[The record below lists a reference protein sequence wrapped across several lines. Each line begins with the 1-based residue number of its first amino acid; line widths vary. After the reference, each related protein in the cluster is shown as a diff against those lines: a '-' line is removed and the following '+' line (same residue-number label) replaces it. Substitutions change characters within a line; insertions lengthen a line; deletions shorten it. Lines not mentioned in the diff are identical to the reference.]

1 VSVGKDVADAAAK
14 RHRKE
19 AELNAINSGVTVV
32 SPDAQN
38 GRRSFAATVAD
49 YLVEVKLTKKPKTHS
64 AYSTAL
70 EYFQESCPKFC
81 LEDVDRKDLL
91 EFAAFLRDEKE
102 QAQRSCWNKFS
113 NVMTFLKAQGIRGLA
128 GKNDWPRYTEE
139 EPEVYEQEEL
149 DKLFAVCDAEERLWY
164 EFFLMTGERANHVWS
179 YDFVKAMTHDGRALR
194 ILVVIDEYTRECLAL
209 RVARRLGSLQVIET
223 LADVMLV
230 RGIPEHIRSDN
241 GPEFIAEELRKW
253 LGRVGTRTLYIE
265 PGSPW
270 ENGYCESFN
279 GKLRDEFLN
288 PEIFYSLK
296 EAQILTERWRVE
308 YNTERPHSALGYRP
322 PAPQAILPK
331 PGAWR
336 CGKQNPFPTSPHPR
350 RRLRTKVKVTA
361 PNYIGLGS
369 GRWF

>member
-81 LEDVDRKDLL
+81 LEDLDRKDLL
-91 EFAAFLRDEKE
+91 KFAAFLRDEKE

-209 RVARRLGSLQVIET
+209 RVARRLGSLQVMDFRPTISFRC
-223 LADVMLV
+223 D
-230 RGIPEHIRSDN
+230 S
-241 GPEFIAEELRKW
+241 LR
-253 LGRVGTRTLYIE
+253 
-265 PGSPW
+265 
-270 ENGYCESFN
+270 C
-279 GKLRDEFLN
+279 
-288 PEIFYSLK
+288 SL
-296 EAQILTERWRVE
+296 
-308 YNTERPHSALGYRP
+308 
-322 PAPQAILPK
+322 
-331 PGAWR
+331 
-336 CGKQNPFPTSPHPR
+336 HP
-350 RRLRTKVKVTA
+350 TA
-361 PNYIGLGS
+361 PLRS
-369 GRWF
+369 H